1 MRRHHR
7 HPVLPLLLAALAL
20 LAACVPERVEVG
32 REAPAY
38 SAPVMGGETLSLG
51 ALRGEVVL
59 VNIWA
64 TWCAPCRREMPALEE
79 MYRQLAGEGLR
90 VVAVSID
97 EPGAEREIDDFVR
110 ELGLSFTIAHDAEK
124 RIVRTFQTIGVPE
137 TFLIGRD
144 GTLLHHWRG
153 RIDPHSPSVRLPVHA
168 ALDGRVALDR

>member
-1 MRRHHR
+1 MRRHIR
-7 HPVLPLLLAALAL
+7 RFCLMLAALAAL
-20 LAACVPERVEVG
+20 PACVPERVEVG

-38 SAPVMGGETLSLG
+38 SGTSSHGETISLRD
-51 ALRGEVVL
+51 LKGEVVL

-90 VVAVSID
+90 VIAVSID
-97 EPGAEREIDDFVR
+97 EPGADREIEAFVR
-110 ELGLSFTIAHDAEK
+110 ELGLSFTIVHDADK

-153 RIDPHSPSVRLPVHA
+153 RIDPHSPMVRVPVY
-168 ALDGRVALDR
+168 DALDRRMAQGS